1 MPARSSPATSFL
13 LATPARLC
21 LDTRSVYVDLCC
33 CSFAICRKP
42 VPEKIM
48 RRASTTFI
56 LGFGTL
62 AALVASVAL
71 AAAQISPQ
79 NWPQRPVK
87 FIVTLGAGS
96 GVDIGT
102 RLIAD
107 RLSARWG
114 QPVVVE
120 NRPGGD
126 GIVAITSFLSAH
138 DDHVLLASPTSSF
151 TAHPYLHDTL
161 PYKASDL
168 LPIARVSNTLIL
180 ICVPTSLSL
189 ASFDDVVSMARTQPG
204 KLNWAGTTGAL
215 DFSFAAFLQTKKVSM
230 TKVPYRNPV
239 EAANDL
245 AEGRVQVY
253 EAALAIVRPQIEA
266 GKIKPVLITN
276 DVRAPTMPD
285 VPMATE
291 AGYPELAFN
300 GLVGFF
306 GPPGMPLDLRTRIA
320 DDVRAVADA
329 TVGQRLIATGQVMN
343 LGGPSEFAQAID
355 AQRARLVE
363 IAKELGLKAS
373 Q

>member
-1 MPARSSPATSFL
+1 MLTASLIDAV
-13 LATPARLC
+13 LC
-21 LDTRSVYVDLCC
+21 TAVLGL
-33 CSFAICRKP
+33 
-42 VPEKIM
+42 EKIM
-48 RRASTTFI
+48 RRAPGPFI
-56 LGFGTL
+56 LSLLMLALGLVATL
-62 AALVASVAL
+62 AASLIP
-71 AAAQISPQ
+71 AAAQTSPQ
-79 NWPQRPVK
+79 SWPQRPVK
-87 FIVTLGAGS
+87 FIVTLGPGA

-151 TAHPYLHDTL
+151 TAHPYLHDNL

-168 LPIARVSNTLIL
+168 LPIARVSNTLIT
-180 ICVPTSLSL
+180 ICVPTSLNA
-189 ASFDDVVSMARTQPG
+189 ASFDDVVAIARGQPG

-215 DFSFAAFLQTKKVSM
+215 DFSFAAFLQTRKLNM

-239 EAANDL
+239 EASNDL
-245 AEGRVQVY
+245 GEGRVQVY
-253 EAALAIVRPQIEA
+253 EAALAIVRPQLEA
-266 GKIKPVLITN
+266 GKVKPLLITN
-276 DVRAPTMPD
+276 DVRAPTFPQ

-306 GPPGMPLDLRTRIA
+306 GPPGMALDLRARIGS
-320 DDVRAVADA
+320 DVRAVADA
-329 TVGQRLIATGQVMN
+329 AIEQRLISTGQVMN
-343 LGGPSEFAQAID
+343 LGGPTEFAQSIE
-355 AQRARLVE
+355 AQRTRLVE
-363 IAKELGLKAS
+363 IAKELGLKAA